1 MTGVGRVTVSWVA
14 LLALLAMLA
23 LVTIG
28 CTTQG
33 TPAPRASERI
43 ALVGDDVDR
52 FSVYELG
59 GSWHDQSG
67 AASSLASWRGTPVL
81 LAMIYTHCTA
91 TCPLAVSE
99 LKRIA
104 ARHPDVRFVLV
115 SLDPVRDD
123 AQRLAAYASE
133 HALDPSRWTLLT
145 GTDADVRDL
154 AATLGVRYRRVTP
167 DDLAHSNLITLLDR
181 DGRIARQ
188 TSGRVDDAVI
198 AGLHATAR

>member
-1 MTGVGRVTVSWVA
+1 
-14 LLALLAMLA
+14 
-23 LVTIG
+23 
-28 CTTQG
+28 
-33 TPAPRASERI
+33 
-43 ALVGDDVDR
+43 
-52 FSVYELG
+52 
-59 GSWHDQSG
+59 
-67 AASSLASWRGTPVL
+67 VL